1 MLELDAGEGP
11 NEEAELPSTD
21 EEDLAAPPPQQR
33 GADGQRAQTPPAA
46 ASSADMSAGA
56 GAECE
61 SRAIALQRELDAEQ
75 ARIVELRG
83 SLSTWR
89 ARAKRVA
96 GAKATVEGNMV
107 RLFDAAK
114 RRVDELEVSAA
125 HPIAI
130 TNPFPAPACV
140 HRYASDGR
148 GCGRCRMAAPR
159 RRQERLRILRR
170 RVAATSQPDQ
180 RMRRRAGPRYDL
192 KQIGLII
199 VML

>member
-1 MLELDAGEGP
+1 MRELDAGEGLH
-11 NEEAELPSTD
+11 EEAELPSTD
-21 EEDLAAPPPQQR
+21 EEDLAAAPPQQR
-33 GADGQRAQTPPAA
+33 CADDQRAQTPPAA

-125 HPIAI
+125 RPIAI
-130 TNPFPAPACV
+130 TNPFPAPANAR
-140 HRYASDGR
+140 RYASGGR
-148 GCGRCRMAAPR
+148 GCGLCLMAEPR
-159 RRQERLRILRR
+159 RLEER
-170 RVAATSQPDQ
+170 
-180 RMRRRAGPRYDL
+180 
-192 KQIGLII
+192 
-199 VML
+199 